1 MKRNRGQINIVLQIS
16 TSDKDNSIV
25 LEEHRRLLK
34 ILLTHELL
42 STNAEQFQWKDDFSK
57 EALLILTQHAIQG
70 RMNRFQ
76 TAMIRWLVYCEI
88 HNILPLD
95 YRVFTPI
102 LDKIRCHVLEKSMQ
116 GKPPFSRIFRNFKEF
131 TLLNVQTIINVIYYY
146 YRACGHKPSA
156 FQNIRGKV
164 YTSMCDLCEKT

>member
-1 MKRNRGQINIVLQIS
+1 MVLQIS
-16 TSDKDNSIV
+16 TTDKDNSIV

-42 STNAEQFQWKDDFSK
+42 NANAEQFQWKDDFSN

-95 YRVFTPI
+95 YRVFAPI
-102 LDKIRCHVLEKSMQ
+102 LDKIRSHVLEKSMQ
-116 GKPPFSRIFRNFKEF
+116 GKWSKR
-131 TLLNVQTIINVIYYY
+131 QIIYNN
-146 YRACGHKPSA
+146 P
-156 FQNIRGKV
+156 
-164 YTSMCDLCEKT
+164 

>member
-1 MKRNRGQINIVLQIS
+1 MCYKYAIPPFSTYQFYPILQGVKRNRGQINIVLQIS

-116 GKPPFSRIFRNFKEF
+116 GKSAQFFRIFRNFKE
-131 TLLNVQTIINVIYYY
+131 LMSIYISNYY
-146 YRACGHKPSA
+146 
-156 FQNIRGKV
+156 
-164 YTSMCDLCEKT
+164 

>member
-1 MKRNRGQINIVLQIS
+1 MILLINGFHFFQAIKRSRGQLNIVLQIS
-16 TSDKDNSIV
+16 TTDKESLIV

-42 STNAEQFQWKDDFSK
+42 TNNSEQFQWKDDFSK
-57 EALLILTQHAIQG
+57 EALLILSQHAIQG

-102 LDKIRCHVLEKSMQ
+102 LDKIRSHVLEKSMQ
-116 GKPPFSRIFRNFKEF
+116 GIFYIIQ
-131 TLLNVQTIINVIYYY
+131 NVNYFIKFEN
-146 YRACGHKPSA
+146 
-156 FQNIRGKV
+156 NEN
-164 YTSMCDLCEKT
+164 YTR

>member
-1 MKRNRGQINIVLQIS
+1 MSSLSIGSQNMIDLFFQAIKRNRGELNLVLQIS
-16 TSDKDNSIV
+16 TTDKEHSIV

-42 STNAEQFQWKDDFSK
+42 TTNAEQFQWKDEFSK
-57 EALLILTQHAIQG
+57 EALLILTPHAIQG
-70 RMNRFQ
+70 RMNRFE

-102 LDKIRCHVLEKSMQ
+102 LDKIRSHVLEKSMQ
-116 GKPPFSRIFRNFKEF
+116 GKNNGDDK
-131 TLLNVQTIINVIYYY
+131 
-146 YRACGHKPSA
+146 
-156 FQNIRGKV
+156 
-164 YTSMCDLCEKT
+164 

>member
-1 MKRNRGQINIVLQIS
+1 M
-16 TSDKDNSIV
+16 
-25 LEEHRRLLK
+25 
-34 ILLTHELL
+34 THELL
-42 STNAEQFQWKDDFSK
+42 STNAVQFQWKDDFSK

-102 LDKIRCHVLEKSMQ
+102 LDKIRSHVLEKSMQ
-116 GKPPFSRIFRNFKEF
+116 GKSAQLFRIFRNVN
-131 TLLNVQTIINVIYYY
+131 TLLVTIINVICHL

-164 YTSMCDLCEKT
+164 YTSMCDLCEKTSVLFREQLQQIHRATRINSKMLAYSALLQMEN

>member
-1 MKRNRGQINIVLQIS
+1 MKRSRGQLNIVLQIS
-16 TSDKDNSIV
+16 TTDKESSIV

-42 STNAEQFQWKDDFSK
+42 TNNSEQFQWKDDFSK
-57 EALLILTQHAIQG
+57 EALLILSQHAIQG

-102 LDKIRCHVLEKSMQ
+102 LDKIRSHVLEKSMQ
-116 GKPPFSRIFRNFKEF
+116 GIF
-131 TLLNVQTIINVIYYY
+131 
-146 YRACGHKPSA
+146 
-156 FQNIRGKV
+156 
-164 YTSMCDLCEKT
+164 

>member
-1 MKRNRGQINIVLQIS
+1 MPTEICVAILFRLIEFLQAIKRNRGQLNMVLQIS
-16 TSDKDNSIV
+16 TTDKDISIV

-42 STNAEQFQWKDDFSK
+42 CANAEQFQWKDDFSK
-57 EALLILTQHAIQG
+57 EALSILSQHAIQG

-76 TAMIRWLVYCEI
+76 TAMIRWLVYCDI

-102 LDKIRCHVLEKSMQ
+102 LDKIRSHVLEKSMQ
-116 GKPPFSRIFRNFKEF
+116 GK
-131 TLLNVQTIINVIYYY
+131 
-146 YRACGHKPSA
+146 HK
-156 FQNIRGKV
+156 K
-164 YTSMCDLCEKT
+164 

>member
-1 MKRNRGQINIVLQIS
+1 MNIVLQIS
-16 TSDKDNSIV
+16 TTDKDSSIV

-42 STNAEQFQWKDDFSK
+42 TANAEQFQWKDDFSK
-57 EALLILTQHAIQG
+57 EALLILSQHAIQG

-102 LDKIRCHVLEKSMQ
+102 LDKIRSHVLEKSMQ
-116 GKPPFSRIFRNFKEF
+116 GNFLNISPKNIAGYYF
-131 TLLNVQTIINVIYYY
+131 GDNMTNLLLLKNHDN
-146 YRACGHKPSA
+146 
-156 FQNIRGKV
+156 FQSQLTQI
-164 YTSMCDLCEKT
+164 